1 MLFRSFSVN
10 MDAQMSH
17 LHTCVDIIFKLCES
31 VISPSQSLDAQDQ
44 HRFIADLMSSAYELP
59 SLDNGDVTTQN
70 VISLFARRI
79 ESIGFVKYY
88 FSRML
93 HNISN
98 EVLLLVDYELNVSFD
113 DEGNIV
119 KLDDSF

>member
-1 MLFRSFSVN
+1 MT
-10 MDAQMSH
+10 H
-17 LHTCVDIIFKLCES
+17 LHTCVDIISKLCES
-31 VISPSQSLDAQDQ
+31 AISPSESLNAQDQ
-44 HRFIADLMSSAYELP
+44 HRLIADLMSSAYELP

-93 HNISN
+93 HNIKN
-98 EVLLLVDYELNVSFD
+98 DVLLSVDYTLNVPFD
-113 DEGNIV
+113 DKGYFSHCE
-119 KLDDSF
+119 LFSY